1 MFGFLYVRRRK
12 VFRAILLRCI
22 YFANARLSILD
33 KTPKK
38 VFSKMFEK
46 TAPFGKKMQFLSF
59 FKICPKLNTLYVDKP
74 ENVSPN
80 EITFD

>member
-38 VFSKMFEK
+38 VFSM
-46 TAPFGKKMQFLSF
+46 MSLL
-59 FKICPKLNTLYVDKP
+59 ICPKLNTFGDLYVDKP